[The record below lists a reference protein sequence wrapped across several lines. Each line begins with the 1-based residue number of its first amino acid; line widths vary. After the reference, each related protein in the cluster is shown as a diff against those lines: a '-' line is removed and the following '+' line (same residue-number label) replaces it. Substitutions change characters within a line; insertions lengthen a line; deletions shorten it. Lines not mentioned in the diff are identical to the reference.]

1 MKHLRMVALLLVLFG
16 PLFSGCVNQAGE
28 SSDSGWIT
36 LLDGTNLDQW
46 TTIGTANWRLEDGV
60 VVADKGSGYLVSK
73 GSYTNLQIRAE
84 FWVDSAAN
92 SGIFI
97 RCIDAQKV
105 SSATGYEV
113 NIYDRRTEQ
122 DYSTGAIV
130 NVAKVSPPIPKA
142 GGRWNTFEIT
152 AKGPQMSVIMNGVK
166 TSEGQDSKF
175 ASGRIA
181 IQYGT
186 GVVKFRKLQIKP
198 L

>member
-1 MKHLRMVALLLVLFG
+1 MRNLRAVVLLLTLFG
-16 PLFSGCVNQAGE
+16 LTITGCVQPAGE
-28 SSDSGWIT
+28 SADSGWIT
-36 LLDGTNLDQW
+36 LLDGTNLDHW
-46 TTIGTANWRLEDGV
+46 TKLGTANWRLEDGV
-60 VVADKGSGYLVSK
+60 VVADKGSGHLVSK
-73 GSYTNLQIRAE
+73 GTYTDFQIRAE
-84 FWVDSAAN
+84 FWVDNAAN

-97 RCIDAQKV
+97 RCIDTQKI

-113 NIYDRRTEQ
+113 NIYDRRPEQ

-152 AKGPQMSVIMNGVK
+152 AKGPQMIVIMNGVK
-166 TSEGQDSKF
+166 TAEGQDGKF
-175 ASGRIA
+175 ANGRIS

-186 GVVKFRKLQIKP
+186 GVVKFRKLEIRP